1 MRLDYDERR
10 AHERREGGGGVLQAV
25 GMREIQRIFEVTDA
39 LGIHREKVVIPL
51 RPRSPGQ
58 VRRLPDGR
66 LEIVV
71 AADEPFDGWLLGL
84 EARLRAL
91 G

>member
-1 MRLDYDERR
+1 MLE
-10 AHERREGGGGVLQAV
+10 AV

-39 LGIHREKVVIPL
+39 MGIHREKVVIPL

-66 LEIVV
+66 IEIVV
-71 AADEPFDGWLLGL
+71 EADAPFDGWVAGL
-84 EARLRAL
+84 EALLRAL